1 MENDAIGTIEMIEAT
16 STNGQLTVTRVK
28 IKEED
33 VISSTTNDDSSTK
46 SAEAENEKQK
56 AKEDSSMKCTPTE
69 IKAQTAKEHLSKKSP
84 QPEEMDANPK
94 DNSSNKSPEVQNKDD
109 NRKEQSCQ
117 KSPEAENI
125 EDSSKKSPEPKNIEE
140 HSKPDAPNPDI
151 KKENVKRRHGERK
164 SVPVLEGVK
173 APSSD
178 DSEESLQAF
187 KMQRRKK
194 KKHNKLMQKQMITHF
209 FKLVKKVKVK
219 QEKIDPYFNDTAKKV
234 QGNGSVVKVTA
245 EIHAPPEEGKS
256 DVSTSTEKNHDNFV
270 SSGHTSTVQGQKTVT
285 PEVPQVFKREVI
297 DLTYEDACRNEM
309 ATQMEDFPPLQPDTS
324 DNGIDL
330 SKSTTTDKDISSTNS
345 VSINVEDASATSF
358 NTSSDSINTF
368 ALKMQHLNLK
378 KGDDNLNEVEP
389 KLNELNQGPKL
400 IEVSMNG
407 EENYSDQGKK
417 AENAP
422 KTQESYSHFVQSISP
437 PSRVTS
443 SSPV

>member
-1 MENDAIGTIEMIEAT
+1 
-16 STNGQLTVTRVK
+16 
-28 IKEED
+28 
-33 VISSTTNDDSSTK
+33 
-46 SAEAENEKQK
+46 
-56 AKEDSSMKCTPTE
+56 
-69 IKAQTAKEHLSKKSP
+69 
-84 QPEEMDANPK
+84 MDANPK

-125 EDSSKKSPEPKNIEE
+125 EDSSKKSPEPENIEEHSKKSPEPKNIEE
-140 HSKPDAPNPDI
+140 HFKPDAPNPDI
-151 KKENVKRRHGERK
+151 KKENVKRSHGERK

-187 KMQRRKK
+187 KMWRRTK

-209 FKLVKKVKVK
+209 FKPVKKVKVK

-234 QGNGSVVKVTA
+234 QGNGSVVKVTT

-256 DVSTSTEKNHDNFV
+256 DVSTSTEKNHDKFV

-297 DLTYEDACRNEM
+297 DLMYDDACRNEM
-309 ATQMEDFPPLQPDTS
+309 ATQTEDFPPMQPDTG

-345 VSINVEDASATSF
+345 ISINIEDASAISF
-358 NTSSDSINTF
+358 NMSSDSINTF
-368 ALKMQHLNLK
+368 ASKMQHLNLK

-389 KLNELNQGPKL
+389 KLDEVSQGPKL

-407 EENYSDQGKK
+407 EENDSNQGKK

-422 KTQESYSHFVQSISP
+422 KTQES
-437 PSRVTS
+437 
-443 SSPV
+443 